1 MKTEVHK
8 IVLCFVDHDGLGA
21 KRAAEL
27 FEQTRY
33 PNHII
38 PPTVVSCETRE
49 VDWTDEH
56 PLNYRDK
63 KLKAFEELFDA
74 GD

>member
-1 MKTEVHK
+1 MLTKVHK
-8 IVLCFVDHDGLGA
+8 IVLCFVDHDDLGA

-38 PPTVVSCETRE
+38 PPSVEACETRE
-49 VDWTDEH
+49 VDWSDDH
-56 PLNYRDK
+56 PLNYKDK
-63 KLKAFEELFDA
+63 RSEAFEDLFK
-74 GD
+74 